1 MDNIF
6 KNVELKG
13 AYKEAHEEAIKLFDL
28 SEEEASV
35 MESIVGLVQTVGML
49 EKLPLEIE
57 LGLAKAEFEEVT
69 NEARV
74 LKAKVNA
81 LEEANKKL
89 EIENRN
95 LLGSLKALKEV
106 SIAEDK
112 IEATILEYKPHLDPA
127 FISFI
132 DKVNNNRNGR

>member
-1 MDNIF
+1 MEELF
-6 KNVELKG
+6 KNIKLEGV
-13 AYKEAHEEAIKLFDL
+13 YKESHEEAIKLFDL
-28 SEEEASV
+28 SEEEAKA
-35 MESIVGLVQTVGML
+35 MESVAGLVQTVARL

-57 LGLAKAEFEEVT
+57 LGIVKAELEEVT
-69 NEARV
+69 KEARE

-89 EIENRN
+89 EIENSN

-112 IEATILEYKPHLDPA
+112 IEATTLEYKPHLDPT

-132 DKVNNNRNGR
+132 NQINNNKNGR

>member
-1 MDNIF
+1 MDKIF
-6 KNVELKG
+6 KDIELKG
-13 AYKEAHEEAIKLFDL
+13 AYKEAHEEAVKLFDL
-28 SEEEASV
+28 SEEEARV
-35 MESIVGLVQTVGML
+35 MESLAGLVQTVVML

-57 LGLAKAEFEEVT
+57 LEKVT
-69 NEARV
+69 KEARE

-89 EIENRN
+89 EIENNN

-106 SIAEDK
+106 SIADDK
-112 IEATILEYKPHLDPA
+112 IEATTLEYKPHLDPT

-132 DKVNNNRNGR
+132 NEVNKNRNGR